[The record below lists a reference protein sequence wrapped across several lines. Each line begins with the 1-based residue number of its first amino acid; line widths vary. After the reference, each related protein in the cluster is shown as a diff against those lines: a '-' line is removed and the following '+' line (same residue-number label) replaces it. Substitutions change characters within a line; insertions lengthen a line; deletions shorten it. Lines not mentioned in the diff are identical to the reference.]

1 MFGSTSGR
9 AKIDSGNK
17 FDWSQ
22 VKLILHQELIPNF
35 KLKIEDFHSRIDF
48 STQTTINH
56 FIFNCQFLSKQNQT
70 STKVVVVVMEE

>member
-22 VKLILHQELIPNF
+22 VKLILHQELIPNL

-48 STQTTINH
+48 STQTTINQLY
-56 FIFNCQFLSKQNQT
+56 FQLSIFVKAESNKH
-70 STKVVVVVMEE
+70 